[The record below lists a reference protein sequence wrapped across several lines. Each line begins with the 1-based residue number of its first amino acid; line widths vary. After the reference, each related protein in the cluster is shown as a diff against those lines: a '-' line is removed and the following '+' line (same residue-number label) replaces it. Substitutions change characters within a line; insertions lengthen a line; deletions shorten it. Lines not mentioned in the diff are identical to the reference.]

1 MSRRALVVA
10 FLCALFLAG
19 GARAQDDVE
28 RAKRHVERAEAHY
41 SLAEFPEAV
50 DEFKAAYRLAPRP
63 VILFN
68 LGQCYMQMR
77 DFAKAEFS
85 YRAYLRAVPEAA
97 NKAMVE
103 ELATQAAAALAEENE
118 RTTSERAAVEL
129 STAELSTVVAEQRAS
144 PLLTAG
150 ITTAS
155 LGGGLA
161 FGAVVG
167 VLFLEAIFVTDLG
180 SEDTRTGLFWTE
192 KALGAAATMGIAAAL
207 VGGTLAAT
215 STLVE

>member
-1 MSRRALVVA
+1 MSPRAIVVA
-10 FLCALFLAG
+10 FVCALFMAG

-85 YRAYLRAVPEAA
+85 YRAYLRAVPEAE

-103 ELATQAAAALAEENE
+103 ELVTQAAAALAEQRE
-118 RTTSERAAVEL
+118 RTT
-129 STAELSTVVAEQRAS
+129 AEGSTVVAQQRAS
-144 PLLTAG
+144 ALLTAG
-150 ITTAS
+150 ITTAA

-161 FGAVVG
+161 FGALVG
-167 VLFLEAIFVTDLG
+167 VLCLEGIFVTDIG
-180 SEDTRTGLFWTE
+180 SENTRTGLFWTE

-207 VGGTLAAT
+207 VGGTLATT
-215 STLVE
+215 STFVE